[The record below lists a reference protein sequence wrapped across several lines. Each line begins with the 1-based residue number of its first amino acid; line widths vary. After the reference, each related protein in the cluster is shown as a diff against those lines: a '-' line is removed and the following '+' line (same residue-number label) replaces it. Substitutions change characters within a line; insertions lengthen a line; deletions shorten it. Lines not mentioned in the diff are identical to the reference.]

1 MTFEAIQLTKSAMVG
16 FVMNDILYY
25 GGLVLGAWV
34 IGWYLIYFVS
44 GFHLKTIGINNG
56 ILFNGISYTNKR
68 VSLTLRT
75 FRIRLWGNTRKI
87 VMDDLVIKL
96 HSAEKSTKRAK
107 NPRKG
112 TIWAMGPSICRYF
125 RRIVP
130 PGLSCGSSLH
140 IYQALTLD

>member
-75 FRIRLWGNTRKI
+75 FRIRLWGIRER
-87 VMDDLVIKL
+87 L
-96 HSAEKSTKRAK
+96 
-107 NPRKG
+107 
-112 TIWAMGPSICRYF
+112 
-125 RRIVP
+125 
-130 PGLSCGSSLH
+130 
-140 IYQALTLD
+140 